1 LFAFLIFSKGI
12 SNEEMV
18 EEGNRLF
25 NHTSSSSG
33 NTRSNDEVPI
43 NGGDMEE
50 EEDMRKVERLTG
62 YSSDQIKRTKA
73 INLLGEMRS

>member
-1 LFAFLIFSKGI
+1 
-12 SNEEMV
+12 V

-25 NHTSSSSG
+25 NHTSSSSR
-33 NTRSNDEVPI
+33 NSNNDEVPI
-43 NGGDMEE
+43 NGKDIEE

-73 INLLGEMRS
+73 INLLGEMR